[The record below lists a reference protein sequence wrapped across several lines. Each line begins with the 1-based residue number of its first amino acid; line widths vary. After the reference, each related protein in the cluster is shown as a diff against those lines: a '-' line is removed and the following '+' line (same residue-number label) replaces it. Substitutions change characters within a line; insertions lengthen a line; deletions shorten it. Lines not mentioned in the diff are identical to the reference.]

1 MKSRRCKSVDEDVSI
16 AGQKQE
22 PLCWVS
28 GPGLSTWYELPEM
41 HWPPM
46 PKCTGL
52 KCQNALVSNAKMH
65 WPQMPKCTGLKCP
78 SVTNG
83 DSS

>member
-1 MKSRRCKSVDEDVSI
+1 MKSRRLKSVDEDVPI
-16 AGQKQE
+16 PGQKQE

-28 GPGLSTWYELPEM
+28 GPGLSIWCELPEM
-41 HWPPM
+41 HWSP
-46 PKCTGL
+46 
-52 KCQNALVSNAKMH
+52 
-65 WPQMPKCTGLKCP
+65 MPKCTGLKCP

>member
-1 MKSRRCKSVDEDVSI
+1 MKSRGCKSVDEDVSI

-52 KCQNALVSNAKMH
+52 KCPSLVISSGSSGTL
-65 WPQMPKCTGLKCP
+65 QVFTLKVP
-78 SVTNG
+78 SPRNLP
-83 DSS
+83 S